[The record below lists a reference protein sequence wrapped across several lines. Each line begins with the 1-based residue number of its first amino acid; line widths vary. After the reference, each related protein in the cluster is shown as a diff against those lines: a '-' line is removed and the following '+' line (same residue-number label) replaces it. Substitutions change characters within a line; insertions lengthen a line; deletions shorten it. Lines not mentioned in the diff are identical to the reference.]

1 MCLSGDVSELS
12 ADQWAKVDEGIA
24 FFKDVRHI
32 IRDGRSEF
40 YGSVS
45 ASWRH
50 PEGWQAICRSTQD
63 ESLVVIHTFGGEH
76 PDKVSIPVKGN
87 AVKKIMCSED
97 NEVSLENGMLT
108 VALKA
113 EFEAVAVYL

>member
-1 MCLSGDVSELS
+1 M
-12 ADQWAKVDEGIA
+12 
-24 FFKDVRHI
+24 
-32 IRDGRSEF
+32 
-40 YGSVS
+40 
-45 ASWRH
+45 
-50 PEGWQAICRSTQD
+50 
-63 ESLVVIHTFGGEH
+63 VIHTFGGEH